1 MQNCETIKNQNLRN
15 IDRILTECEVTATK
29 SQGFKKMI
37 MIFTAV
43 KITFVP
49 LVQFLLH
56 DLIDDISRFL
66 TEASSLQCTY

>member
-1 MQNCETIKNQNLRN
+1 MFILQSSIAILRKIVAAMQNCETIKNKNLRN

-49 LVQFLLH
+49 LVQFL
-56 DLIDDISRFL
+56 F
-66 TEASSLQCTY
+66 A